1 MQHMNFVSEKV
12 NYFQVLTSPTV
23 VDSLLS
29 STSVN
34 YWHLHVEA
42 ILN

>member
-12 NYFQVLTSPTV
+12 QVLTSPTV